1 MELPKLMIDDSEKD
15 GHAETMMDYVF
26 SWCFRMALDVYSTQK
41 PILWSQCKDILCR
54 VLGETSDVEI
64 LNVKV
69 WKQEENIDLWVKVEL
84 RKNGK
89 IEHHAILIENKYYG
103 ELTEVKDTDGEKRNQ
118 LIVYKKKFDKYYSEQ
133 SIAWSKHYVLITC
146 RKREDNKFNEYY
158 SQAEEKFGYR
168 IITIYEMRG
177 DCTQETE
184 SDIYNEFWLRWLY
197 VSKK

>member
-1 MELPKLMIDDSEKD
+1 MELPKLMTDDSEKD

-26 SWCFRMALDVYSTQK
+26 SWCFRMAQDVYSTQK

-69 WKQEENIDLWVKVEL
+69 WKQEENIDLWVEVEL

-89 IEHHAILIENKYYG
+89 IEHHAILIENKYYSR
-103 ELTEVKDTDGEKRNQ
+103 LRQVKDTDGEFRNQ

-146 RKREDNKFNEYY
+146 IERDEENKFIEY
-158 SQAEEKFGYR
+158 SPAEEFGYR
-168 IITIYEMRG
+168 IITFYEMLG
-177 DCTQETE
+177 DCAQETE
-184 SDIYNEFWLRWLY
+184 SDIYNEFWLRW
-197 VSKK
+197 